1 MLACSR
7 HIQIVGT
14 AQKNSE
20 QKNTAG
26 GGGGGAGERLER
38 TRLLTRVRTDVLSIL
53 FIIKRITKE
62 KKL

>member
-26 GGGGGAGERLER
+26 GGAGAGERLER